1 MKRSSSVSPFP
12 FFPFGIV
19 LLIRP
24 YYVGW
29 LYPSL
34 AQNQIAALQ
43 GCDFIFAFRKNWIR
57 QPRIDQ
63 KDIARGRDDFKY
75 RVKCPEF
82 RTH

>member
-1 MKRSSSVSPFP
+1 MRRLITTRRRRRTFSEIELIFKESTSVVAALERPSGMKRSSSVSPFP

-34 AQNQIAALQ
+34 ARADRFTLS
-43 GCDFIFAFRKNWIR
+43 
-57 QPRIDQ
+57 
-63 KDIARGRDDFKY
+63 
-75 RVKCPEF
+75 
-82 RTH
+82 

>member
-1 MKRSSSVSPFP
+1 MRD
-12 FFPFGIV
+12 
-19 LLIRP
+19 
-24 YYVGW
+24 
-29 LYPSL
+29 
-34 AQNQIAALQ
+34 QNQIDPLQ